1 MTMMSKKFWLVI
13 CLIMVVLWAFIPAV
27 PRANAEEVTEIPPI
41 PTAEML
47 AVDDPSGVESVLTV
61 SEELTHVMNTTLR
74 DSVLAVL
81 VVAGTVFGLLSGAL
95 ATIVYI
101 ALKFTH
107 KSVTPEAVKDIF
119 LLGVQKGAEGLVDV
133 SKRLPFPYE
142 IDDKLAVAIASGVGR
157 YLKEIGFIP
166 PTTHADPPPDTVPLG
181 G

>member
-1 MTMMSKKFWLVI
+1 MSLRSTTAHGSIQHWDTH
-13 CLIMVVLWAFIPAV
+13 
-27 PRANAEEVTEIPPI
+27 PRNN
-41 PTAEML
+41 L
-47 AVDDPSGVESVLTV
+47 NSN
-61 SEELTHVMNTTLR
+61 SETSDWSHKLRACHTTLR

-142 IDDKLAVAIASGVGR
+142 IDDKLAGAIASGVGR
-157 YLKEIGFIP
+157 YLSEIGFTP
-166 PTTHADPPPDTVPLG
+166 PTTHTDPPPESVLLEG
-181 G
+181 